1 MKILSIESSCDE
13 TAAAVVEDGKRICSN
28 VVLSQALTHG
38 KFGGVVPE
46 IASRM
51 HAEGIYDVTANALSD
66 AGVTLSEIDA
76 VAVTFA
82 PGLVGALLVGVS
94 FAKALAFTAGK
105 PLIPVHH
112 IAGHIAANY
121 LSSDLAP
128 PYLALVVSGG
138 HTSLVRVT
146 DYTEFEL
153 IGRTT
158 DDAAGEAFDKA
169 ARVLGFPYPGGV
181 YIDNAA
187 KTGNPKAY
195 RLPKPQ
201 VEGYDFSFSGLKTAV
216 VNIAHTASMK
226 GEKINAEDLAASFQS
241 KVCEILAE
249 KTERAAKEFSYTK
262 VSLCG
267 GVAANSGVRAALSK
281 MCIDNGCKLYIP
293 PVNLCGDNAAMIAA
307 QAYYEYLS
315 GNTADEYLNALAT
328 LPLTKKAR

>member
-1 MKILSIESSCDE
+1 MKILGIETSCDE

-28 VVLSQALTHG
+28 VILSQAETHG

-51 HAEGIYDVTANALSD
+51 HAEGIYDVTAKALSD
-66 AGVTLSEIDA
+66 AKVTLSEIDA

-94 FAKALAFTAGK
+94 FAKSLAFTARK

-121 LSSDLAP
+121 LSSGIAP

-138 HTSLVRVT
+138 HTNLVRVK
-146 DYTEFEL
+146 DYTEFEV
-153 IGRTT
+153 IGRTV

-169 ARVLGFPYPGGV
+169 ARVLSFPYPGGV
-181 YIDNAA
+181 YIDEAA
-187 KTGNPKAY
+187 KSGNPKAY

-201 VEGYDFSFSGLKTAV
+201 VEGFNFSFSGLKTAV
-216 VNIAHTASMK
+216 VNASHTASMK
-226 GEKINAEDLAASFQS
+226 GEKVCAEDLAASFQS
-241 KVCEILAE
+241 KVCEILTE
-249 KTERAAKEFSYTK
+249 KTELAAKEFSYTK

-267 GVAANSGVRAALSK
+267 GVAANSGIRSALRK
-281 MCIDNGCKLYIP
+281 MCGENGFELYIP
-293 PVNLCGDNAAMIAA
+293 PVSLCGDNAAMIAA
-307 QAYYEYLS
+307 QGYYEFLS
-315 GNTADEYLNALAT
+315 GNTADEYLNAVAT

>member
-28 VVLSQALTHG
+28 IVLSQALTHG

-51 HAEGIYDVTANALSD
+51 HAEGIYDVTANALSE
-66 AGVTLSEIDA
+66 AGVALSEIDA
-76 VAVTFA
+76 AAVTFA

-94 FAKALAFTAGK
+94 FAKALAYTAGK

-121 LSSDLAP
+121 LSSDLTP
-128 PYLALVVSGG
+128 PFLALVVSGG
-138 HTSLVRVT
+138 HTNLVRVT
-146 DYTEFEL
+146 DYTEFEV

-181 YIDNAA
+181 YIDEAA
-187 KTGNPKAY
+187 KRGNPKAY

-201 VEGYDFSFSGLKTAV
+201 VEGFDFSFSGLKTAV
-216 VNIAHTASMK
+216 VNTAHTASMK
-226 GEKINAEDLAASFQS
+226 GEKISADDLAASFQHT
-241 KVCEILAE
+241 VCEILSE
-249 KTERAAKEFSYTK
+249 KTENAAKEYSYTK
-262 VSLCG
+262 IALCG
-267 GVAANSGVRAALSK
+267 GVAANSGIRSSLKEMCSK
-281 MCIDNGCKLYIP
+281 NGFELYIP
-293 PVNLCGDNAAMIAA
+293 PVSLCGDNAAMIGA
-307 QAYYEYLS
+307 QAYYEYKS
-315 GNTADEYLNALAT
+315 GNIADEYLNALAT